1 MGGVLGWNRSGVV
14 MQDFEAEKSDFLQ
27 YLQHEKN
34 FSKNTVISYESVL
47 RSFGEFLKKRVISDD
62 FIGQLSRPFF
72 RDFVIFLKRRG
83 LKQSSLA
90 HRIFVL
96 KSFFKYLVRRGRTK
110 TDPGSYLQIPRRG
123 KSIPSYLTI
132 AQMEELL
139 DRPSREDL
147 SGLRDLAILE
157 LFYSTGMR
165 LSELSE
171 LELSSIDF
179 RGELIRVMGKGKKE
193 RIIPVGAEALKAL
206 QSYLDRRKLCLKEL
220 SETDG
225 DAVFWNR
232 FGKRLSS
239 RSVRRIVKKHAQKV
253 SEEKGSAPHTLRHT
267 FATHLL
273 DKGANLLT
281 VKELL
286 GHESLSTTQIYTH
299 VTTEKL
305 KKIYKKAHPR
315 AEN

>member
-1 MGGVLGWNRSGVV
+1 MR
-14 MQDFEAEKSDFLQ
+14 DFEAEKSDFLQ
-27 YLQHEKN
+27 YIQHEKN
-34 FSKNTVISYESVL
+34 FSENTVASYGFAL
-47 RSFGEFLKKRVISDD
+47 GSFGEFLKKRGAKDY
-62 FIGQLSRPFF
+62 FLRRLSRHFF
-72 RDFVIFLKRRG
+72 RDFVVFLKRKG
-83 LKQSSLA
+83 LKQSSIA

-96 KSFFKYLVRRGRTK
+96 KSFFKYLVKRRHAEK
-110 TDPGSYLQIPRRG
+110 DPGPYLQLPKRG

-132 AQMEELL
+132 AQTEELL
-139 DRPSREDL
+139 GRPSREDL

-165 LSELSE
+165 LSELAE
-171 LELSSIDF
+171 LTLSSIDF
-179 RGELIRVMGKGKKE
+179 KGEVIRVMGKGKKE
-193 RIIPVGAEALKAL
+193 RIVPVGTQALDALKV
-206 QSYLDRRKLCLKEL
+206 YLSHRRLCLKNMTQIDAE
-220 SETDG
+220 
-225 DAVFWNR
+225 AVFLNR
-232 FGKRLSS
+232 YGKRLSS
-239 RSVRRIVKKHAQKV
+239 RSIRRVVKKYAREV
-253 SEEKGSAPHTLRHT
+253 SEEKANGPHTLRHT

-273 DKGANLLT
+273 DEGANLLT

>member
-1 MGGVLGWNRSGVV
+1 MR
-14 MQDFEAEKSDFLQ
+14 DFEAEKSDFLQ
-27 YLQHEKN
+27 YLQHERN
-34 FSKNTVISYESVL
+34 YSENTVISYNSAL
-47 RSFGEFLKKRVISDD
+47 SGFGGFLKKRGVGED
-62 FIGQLSRPFF
+62 FISQLSRPFF
-72 RDFVIFLKRRG
+72 RDFLIFLKRKG
-83 LKQSSLA
+83 LKQSSIA
-90 HRIFVL
+90 HRVFVL
-96 KSFFKYLVRRGRTK
+96 RSFFRYLAKRGRTK
-110 TDPGSYLQIPRRG
+110 TDPGSYLQMPRRG

-132 AQMEELL
+132 HQTEELL
-139 DRPSREDL
+139 GSPSREDL

-179 RGELIRVMGKGKKE
+179 RGEVIRLMGKGKKE
-193 RIIPVGAEALKAL
+193 RIVPVGTQALEALR
-206 QSYLDRRKLCLKEL
+206 SYLDCRRKSFKGL

-225 DAVFWNR
+225 EAVFWNR

-239 RSVRRIVKKHAQKV
+239 RSIRRMVKKYAQKV
-253 SEEKGSAPHTLRHT
+253 SEEKANGPHTLRHT

-273 DKGANLLT
+273 DGGANLLT

>member
-1 MGGVLGWNRSGVV
+1 MR
-14 MQDFEAEKSDFLQ
+14 DFEAEKSDFLQ
-27 YLQHEKN
+27 YLEHERN
-34 FSKNTVISYESVL
+34 FSKNTVISYEAAL
-47 RSFGEFLKKRVISDD
+47 RSLGEFLKKRGVSED
-62 FIGQLSRPFF
+62 FMRQLSRPFF
-72 RDFVIFLKRRG
+72 RDFLISLKRRG
-83 LKQSSLA
+83 LKPSSVA
-90 HRIFVL
+90 QKIFAL
-96 KSFFKYLVRRGRTK
+96 KSFFKYLVRRGYTK
-110 TDPGSYLQIPRRG
+110 TDPGSYLQTPKRR

-132 AQMEELL
+132 AQTEELL
-139 DRPSREDL
+139 GRPSREDL

-171 LELSSIDF
+171 LKYSSIDF
-179 RGELIRVMGKGKKE
+179 KGEVIRVMGKGKKE

-206 QSYLDRRKLCLKEL
+206 QSYLDKRRLCSKDLADA
-220 SETDG
+220 DG
-225 DAVFWNR
+225 DALFWNPL
-232 FGKRLSS
+232 GKRLSS
-239 RSVRRIVKKHAQKV
+239 RSVRRIVKKHALQV
-253 SEEKGSAPHTLRHT
+253 SEEKGSGPHTLRHT

-315 AEN
+315 AEK